1 MQEKVIVVATDFEYE
16 QACKYTKLKVIKT
29 GIATSNVIEALKD
42 LDKSISIINVG
53 LAGSNSLPVGSIVT
67 ISTGEYYKLNVKVKN
82 ISLYHPNVEIKGK
95 QYVLNGDTDCYT
107 SHDFVLQTPIEE
119 PVVFDM
125 ELNAICAFG
134 FEVESYKIVSD
145 NLSLTQYEKVEAQK
159 VDLTQCFK
167 KVFEII
173 EEQKWKNKI
182 IQKSMN
188 KL

>member
-53 LAGSNSLPVGSIVT
+53 LAGSNSLPVGSIV
-67 ISTGEYYKLNVKVKN
+67 KVKN
-82 ISLYHPNVEIKGK
+82 SYLYHPNVEIKGK